1 MMNKNTEQIAT
12 ELLVPEASP
21 EDAKR
26 R

>member
-1 MMNKNTEQIAT
+1 MMDKNTEQIAT